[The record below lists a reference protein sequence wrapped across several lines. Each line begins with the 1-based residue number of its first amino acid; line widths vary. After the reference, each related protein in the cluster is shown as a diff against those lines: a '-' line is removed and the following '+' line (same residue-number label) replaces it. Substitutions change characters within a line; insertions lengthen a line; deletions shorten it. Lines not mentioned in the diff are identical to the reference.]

1 MSWKCRSVQRL
12 ASCGWKFPIQGSL
25 LYIPRSQH
33 PLDNVKLLQKQLS
46 NDEAAVPVQNHRR
59 KEEKEKIK
67 RIWQQTHY
75 LCRYPW
81 GTSTPAAPPLSS
93 FWLSLSLSICQW
105 RYKIPLL
112 WRLSR
117 DYPSVPQ
124 EVGRVLRCH
133 ITNVVKVIVNVMGL
147 RLFTMNKKTKQKNN
161 SMLWLL
167 LLTSIF
173 SDC

>member
-1 MSWKCRSVQRL
+1 MSWKCRSVQCL

-59 KEEKEKIK
+59 KEEKEKNK
-67 RIWQQTHY
+67 KNLTANS
-75 LCRYPW
+75 LSMSLSLRYQHPR
-81 GTSTPAAPPLSS
+81 SPTPFL
-93 FWLSLSLSICQW
+93 FLTLSLSICQW

-147 RLFTMNKKTKQKNN
+147 RLFTMNKKQNKKT
-161 SMLWLL
+161 
-167 LLTSIF
+167 IACF
-173 SDC
+173 GFCF